1 MNRRVASA
9 LTVLLA
15 GTGVVG
21 AQPKKEEPKAPAKG
35 GAPAPAPTPTPAPGE
50 KPAGGEPVTMPEDP
64 PPKDMEG
71 KDENPDTPRGID
83 PDQPAV
89 VVPAKAPR
97 SGYPIEEVLR
107 PITLP
112 ENVSEV
118 SIGPH
123 LQVDNFEV
131 TDALRARYGITRQ
144 IQIGLTYVY
153 AGVYNDP
160 GTTKKDY
167 AVHGGKAVGLDV
179 TYLIKDWIGVKVGV
193 PVYIDPL
200 AVGLQ
205 IGVPMKFIFAE
216 KFSLGALDDL
226 LEVDISD
233 KFAPSLYS
241 EQQNA
246 EQAFSI
252 SSGQN
257 NVNSRGALRFS
268 IYGSY
273 QQSPKLALLGRIGQ
287 RLEDFS
293 LGSGGTPGAS
303 SSIDGP
309 ITYIRV
315 GLLYSVMKSLDV
327 GGSIGFE
334 SLAEPGTFGPQAFIN
349 FRI

>member
-1 MNRRVASA
+1 MNRRVALALSA
-9 LTVLLA
+9 LLA
-15 GTGVVG
+15 GTGVVS
-21 AQPKKEEPKAPAKG
+21 AQPKNDPKAPP
-35 GAPAPAPTPTPAPGE
+35 APAPAPTPAPGD
-50 KPAGGEPVTMPEDP
+50 KPAGEPVTMPEDP

-71 KDENPDTPRGID
+71 KDENPDAPRGID
-83 PDQPAV
+83 PGQPAV
-89 VVPAKAPR
+89 VVPVKVR
-97 SGYPIEEVLR
+97 SGYPMEAALR

-112 ENVSEV
+112 ENMSEV
-118 SIGPH
+118 SIAPH
-123 LQVDNFEV
+123 LQIDNFEV

-153 AGVYNDP
+153 AGIYNDP
-160 GTTKKDY
+160 ATVKKDY
-167 AVHGGKAVGLDV
+167 AVHGGKAVALDI
-179 TYLIKDWIGVKVGV
+179 TYLIKDWIGVKVGI

-205 IGVPMKFIFAE
+205 VGVPMRFVFAE
-216 KFSLGALDDL
+216 KLMLGALDDL

-233 KFAPSLYS
+233 KFTPSLYS

-246 EQAFSI
+246 EQAYSI

-268 IYGSY
+268 IYGAY
-273 QQSPKLALLGRIGQ
+273 QHTPKLALTGRIGQ

-309 ITYIRV
+309 VTYLRV
-315 GLLYSVMKSLDV
+315 GLLFAAMKSLDV
-327 GGSIGFE
+327 GGSLGFE
-334 SLAEPGTFGPQAFIN
+334 SLAEPGTFGPQLFVN